1 MVRRSKNK
9 ELLKRLDEIQ
19 SKMKRKSTETVLVSV
34 EDWLETTG
42 TETFVEY
49 CEKQLEFKS
58 PGTTVIIDDF
68 ILQTD
73 MYLDLKCIVVLSKDE
88 VKKFIKLATSSEID
102 FMKNYIE
109 AFEKL
114 YVVRGDN
121 RASKN
126 SQESILKYSGSFVK
140 DFYKHYKVLS
150 IEQLVERYKDQ
161 SFFKK
166 LE

>member
-1 MVRRSKNK
+1 MVRKSKNK
-9 ELLKRLDEIQ
+9 EFLKRLDKIQ
-19 SKMKRKSTETVLVSV
+19 SEMKQKSSETVLVSV

-49 CEKQLEFKS
+49 CERQLEFKS

-73 MYLDLKCIVVLSKDE
+73 MYLDLKCIVVLSKAE
-88 VKKFIKLATSSEID
+88 VKKFIELATSSEID

-121 RASKN
+121 RFSKN
-126 SQESILKYSGSFVK
+126 SQESILKYSSSFVK
-140 DFYKHYKVLS
+140 DFYKQYKVLS